1 MGTLER
7 VIFFDGVCN
16 FCSFWVKFVI
26 RRDPK
31 GLFRFASLQSPAGRE
46 VCRTLGLPEDPPA
59 SVILKEGDRY
69 YLRSTA
75 SLNILR
81 RLTGPWPLMYAF
93 IVIPAPLRDLAYKLI
108 ANNRYRL
115 FGKEESCFVPTPELR
130 ARFLS

>member
-1 MGTLER
+1 MADR

-31 GLFRFASLQSPAGRE
+31 GLFRFASLQSPPGVAAARQ
-46 VCRTLGLPEDPPA
+46 LGLPEDLPA

-75 SLNILR
+75 TLRILK
-81 RLTGPWPLMYAF
+81 RLPRLWPLLYYSL
-93 IVIPAPLRDLAYKLI
+93 IWVPAPLRDWAYSAI
-108 ANNRYRL
+108 TRHRYRW
-115 FGKEESCFVPTPELR
+115 FGKNSACFVPTPEIR
-130 ARFLS
+130 SRFLA